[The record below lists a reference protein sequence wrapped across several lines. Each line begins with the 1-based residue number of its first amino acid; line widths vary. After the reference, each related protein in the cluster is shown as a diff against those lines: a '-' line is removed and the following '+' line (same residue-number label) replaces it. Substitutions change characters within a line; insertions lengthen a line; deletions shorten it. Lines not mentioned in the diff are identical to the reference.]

1 LVFDHDLL
9 DSQMRAQGPAFANR
23 HFRLVEKTNYPLT
36 LYAYA
41 EPRLL
46 LKLAYDEPRFDAAAA
61 DRILGWLA
69 QVLAQIARDPDA
81 RVGDLA
87 LLSTA
92 EAEQVLRA
100 WNATAAELP
109 GAACVHT
116 LIEAQAARTPDAKAV
131 TFRGESLRYREL
143 NERANRLAHQLRGL
157 GVGPDVLV
165 GVFAERSL
173 ELVVGLLAV
182 HKAGGAYVPLD
193 PTYPRDRVAFMIEDA
208 QVAVLLTQSHLVGE
222 LPRHAARV
230 VLLDAAPETLAA
242 FPSTNPVSG
251 ASPADLAYVIYTS
264 GSTGRPKGVMVE
276 HRNVVNFF
284 VGMDAR
290 VPRRA
295 DTSEVWLAVTSLSFD
310 ISVLELF
317 WTLARGFEVVLHRDE
332 RKSAAAEL
340 QPGRFADR
348 PLAFSLMYFASED
361 STARD
366 KYRLLLEGAK
376 FADAHGFEAVWTP
389 ERHFH
394 AFGGLYPNPSVTSA
408 ALAAVTQRIALRAG
422 SVVMPLHHPAR
433 VAEEWALVDNLS
445 NGRVGVSF
453 ASGWQPRD
461 FVLAPDA
468 FADARRR
475 MVDGIDQVR
484 RLWRG
489 EAISYPGPKG
499 ESHEVRTLPRP
510 IQPELPV
517 WLTAA
522 GSPETFEKAGEIGAS
537 VLTHLLGQS
546 LDELVEKLGAYRA
559 AWKRAGH
566 PGDGHV
572 TLMVH
577 TFVGDDD
584 AAVRETVRRPMMDYL
599 GSSLSLIKNFASTWT
614 AFKKRADGAA
624 VTDVDLNDLS
634 AEELEGLLEYSFERY
649 YETSALF
656 GTPERCLAMIERVK
670 ELGVDEV
677 ACLIDFGVDVETT
690 LTHLAHLDQL
700 REMSQPRRVAA
711 ATDASAGEL
720 IRRHAVT
727 HMQCT
732 PSLASMLLLDDEAR
746 GALGGLAALLIGG
759 EAFPA
764 ALAAQLRAA
773 SPAEI
778 VNMYGPTETTIWSST
793 HAVAGRGESIPIG
806 TPIAN
811 TELYVLDGR
820 LQPAPPGVAGELFI
834 GGAGVARGYLN
845 RPELTDERFVAD
857 PFRTTPGARLY
868 RTGDLARWRDDGVME
883 FLGRID
889 HQVKIR
895 GHRIELGE
903 IEAALVAHDG
913 VREAV
918 VIAREDT
925 PGDVRLVAYVIPGHD
940 TATGWNQAATDGA
953 KELREWLRGRLPEAM
968 VPSHF
973 VALDAFPQTPNRKI
987 DRKALPAPV
996 DARSEAATAAPT
1008 AAAQPGSDVER
1019 SIVEIWREVLQ
1030 VAHVGTEDNFFD
1042 LGGHSLLAVK
1052 AHRRLTQ
1059 VLPRRISIT
1068 DLFRFPTV
1076 RALAQYVADGSTGPS
1091 LQQSQDRA
1099 ELRRSALAR
1108 RRNQRAGRDGAE
1120 T

>member
-1 LVFDHDLL
+1 
-9 DSQMRAQGPAFANR
+9 
-23 HFRLVEKTNYPLT
+23 
-36 LYAYA
+36 
-41 EPRLL
+41 
-46 LKLAYDEPRFDAAAA
+46 
-61 DRILGWLA
+61 
-69 QVLAQIARDPDA
+69 
-81 RVGDLA
+81 
-87 LLSTA
+87 
-92 EAEQVLRA
+92 
-100 WNATAAELP
+100 
-109 GAACVHT
+109 
-116 LIEAQAARTPDAKAV
+116 
-131 TFRGESLRYREL
+131 
-143 NERANRLAHQLRGL
+143 
-157 GVGPDVLV
+157 
-165 GVFAERSL
+165 
-173 ELVVGLLAV
+173 
-182 HKAGGAYVPLD
+182 
-193 PTYPRDRVAFMIEDA
+193 
-208 QVAVLLTQSHLVGE
+208 
-222 LPRHAARV
+222 
-230 VLLDAAPETLAA
+230 
-242 FPSTNPVSG
+242 
-251 ASPADLAYVIYTS
+251 
-264 GSTGRPKGVMVE
+264 
-276 HRNVVNFF
+276 
-284 VGMDAR
+284 
-290 VPRRA
+290 
-295 DTSEVWLAVTSLSFD
+295 
-310 ISVLELF
+310 
-317 WTLARGFEVVLHRDE
+317 VVLHRDE

-408 ALAAVTQRIALRAG
+408 ALAAVTQRIALRARSG
-422 SVVMPLHHPAR
+422 VLPLHHPAR

-559 AWKRAGH
+559 AWKRAGA
-566 PGDGHV
+566 PGERHL

-577 TFVGDDD
+577 TFVGDDHRGVR
-584 AAVRETVRRPMMDYL
+584 AAARRPLMDYL

-732 PSLASMLLLDDEAR
+732 PSLASMLLLDDE
-746 GALGGLAALLIGG
+746 
-759 EAFPA
+759 
-764 ALAAQLRAA
+764 
-773 SPAEI
+773 
-778 VNMYGPTETTIWSST
+778 
-793 HAVAGRGESIPIG
+793 
-806 TPIAN
+806 
-811 TELYVLDGR
+811 
-820 LQPAPPGVAGELFI
+820 
-834 GGAGVARGYLN
+834 
-845 RPELTDERFVAD
+845 
-857 PFRTTPGARLY
+857 
-868 RTGDLARWRDDGVME
+868 
-883 FLGRID
+883 
-889 HQVKIR
+889 
-895 GHRIELGE
+895 
-903 IEAALVAHDG
+903 
-913 VREAV
+913 
-918 VIAREDT
+918 
-925 PGDVRLVAYVIPGHD
+925 
-940 TATGWNQAATDGA
+940 
-953 KELREWLRGRLPEAM
+953 
-968 VPSHF
+968 
-973 VALDAFPQTPNRKI
+973 
-987 DRKALPAPV
+987 
-996 DARSEAATAAPT
+996 
-1008 AAAQPGSDVER
+1008 
-1019 SIVEIWREVLQ
+1019 
-1030 VAHVGTEDNFFD
+1030 
-1042 LGGHSLLAVK
+1042 
-1052 AHRRLTQ
+1052 
-1059 VLPRRISIT
+1059 
-1068 DLFRFPTV
+1068 
-1076 RALAQYVADGSTGPS
+1076 
-1091 LQQSQDRA
+1091 
-1099 ELRRSALAR
+1099 
-1108 RRNQRAGRDGAE
+1108 
-1120 T
+1120 